1 MRSAGNDRLQLKRAA
16 AELEELIRRD
26 ALYVEAHPELY
37 YFLAR
42 AQDAAA
48 SFDKAVR
55 NMKAYVAR
63 ELAPPSADAAA
74 AAPGAAANDTA
85 HRE

>member
-1 MRSAGNDRLQLKRAA
+1 LKDAA
-16 AELEELIRRD
+16 SKFEELIRDD
-26 ALYVEAHPELY
+26 ALYARRHPELY

-42 AQDAAA
+42 AQDAAF

-55 NMKAYVAR
+55 NMRAYVAR
-63 ELAPPSADAAA
+63 S
-74 AAPGAAANDTA
+74 AANDSA